1 MKNFKLI
8 LISFALIAGF
18 LTSCSN
24 NDSIVEEQNINKTE
38 AITESLNRL
47 AQQFNDQGDVITS
60 VNPSGNIVFDYCFD
74 FVYPLNL
81 SYNNG
86 TTVSVSSLDDLITIL
101 INSTN
106 NLYIDGVE
114 FPFEVETY
122 NGSGAIEVITIS
134 NEDEFYDLLESCDFD
149 SVTTCECYEVFDPV
163 CVEIQAPDG
172 ETFIITYPNEC
183 YAMCDGFTPN
193 DFVDNC
199 VGDFNNP
206 GGNNCFEFVF
216 PLTIVTNQNQTITV
230 NSQAELDNALYN
242 VYYFDFVY
250 SFDVT
255 VNNDLLTIGNE
266 EAFIALLEYC
276 ESNGGCPCP
285 GVVEPVCV
293 EVESPSGNI
302 EIITFLNACEA
313 ECEGFTEVDFVE
325 CETQQPVCN
334 EQEIIMNLIECT
346 WLANTTLQ
354 NNIIGYEFN
363 IDGTVLL
370 TTNTGSDE
378 PINGIW
384 SIETNTLTGEV
395 SIYFDLPA
403 PYNVVSDLDWTVTV
417 CETNDVLIV
426 ESGDESII
434 FEQDCN
440 VNNPGECSEQELY
453 ANLLQCN
460 WYMTTS
466 LYDTVNA
473 ELAQFF
479 QSGIIEITSEGTN
492 QTVGGDW
499 WLTSN
504 PSQGFLL
511 MSFNISSSPY
521 NEFSQYDWFVTQC
534 NEGYVLLESA
544 DGNEF
549 IQFER
554 YCN

>member
-8 LISFALIAGF
+8 LISFAMIAGLF
-18 LTSCSN
+18 TSCSN
-24 NDSIVEEQNINKTE
+24 NDSIVEEQNIDKTE

-47 AQQFNDQGDVITS
+47 AQQFNAQGDVIPS
-60 VNPSGNIVFDYCFD
+60 ANPSGNIVFDYCFD

-106 NLYIDGVE
+106 DLFIDGVE
-114 FPFEVETY
+114 FPFHVETY
-122 NGSGAIEVITIS
+122 NGSGAIEIVTIN
-134 NEDEFYDLLESCDFD
+134 NENEFYDLLESCDFD
-149 SVTTCECYEVFDPV
+149 SVNTCECYEVFDPV

-172 ETFIITYPNEC
+172 ETFTITYPNEC
-183 YAMCDGFTPN
+183 YALCDGFTPN
-193 DFVDNC
+193 DFIENC
-199 VGDFNNP
+199 VNDYNNP

-216 PLTIVTNQNQTITV
+216 PLTIVTNENVTITV

-242 VYYFDFVY
+242 AYYFDFVY
-250 SFDVT
+250 SFDVV
-255 VNNDLLTIGNE
+255 VNDELLTIGNE

-276 ESNGGCPCP
+276 DSNGGCPCP

-313 ECEGFTEVDFVE
+313 ECEGFTEADFVD
-325 CETQQPVCN
+325 CETQQGPCN
-334 EQEIIMNLIECT
+334 EQEIIQNLIECT
-346 WLANTTLQ
+346 WLANTSLL

-363 IDGTVLL
+363 IDGTLML
-370 TTNTGSDE
+370 TTNTGSNE
-378 PINGIW
+378 PINGTW
-384 SIETNTLTGEV
+384 SIETNTGTGEV
-395 SIYFDLPA
+395 YMFFDLPE

-417 CETNDVLIV
+417 CEANGVLIL

-434 FEQDCN
+434 FTQDCN

-460 WYMTTS
+460 WYMNTS

-504 PSQGFLL
+504 PSQGFIL
-511 MSFNISSSPY
+511 MSFNITSSPY
-521 NEFSQYDWFVTQC
+521 NEFSQYDWIVTEC
-534 NEGYVLLESA
+534 NEGYVFLTSA

-554 YCN
+554 FCN